1 MHAANTAPPGTKRSR
16 RRRGG
21 RWHAFTGAVQGVS
34 NIDPATVQA
43 ELQRLGS
50 RRRWLTPL
58 VFVAGTVGVVFRGVL
73 LLLRN
78 WRLSLLMV
86 VPAVWIWL
94 MAWNVRTHLF
104 SNRDLPTEYAEAIA
118 VVVIVGAVICY
129 WCNAV
134 FAFAI
139 TQHDQADL
147 RLAFRQ
153 ARPRWRL
160 VTGVALVTGAAQAAV
175 WLWVAPLGPTWF
187 AVGLTGML
195 LVQAYMF
202 LAVPAWLLGTRPKE
216 APREKLSRTVTTGAL
231 SGVAVAPGFLLN
243 RLGLLLLGISE
254 VWILGVVLVSVG
266 AVLHVAAS
274 SSVRVVKMSVRLR
287 TGDDDEPAPEP
298 APASTGAA

>member
-1 MHAANTAPPGTKRSR
+1 MRA
-16 RRRGG
+16 
-21 RWHAFTGAVQGVS
+21 VS
-34 NIDPATVQA
+34 NVDPATVQA
-43 ELQRLGS
+43 ELQQLGT

-58 VFVAGTVGVVFRGVL
+58 VFVAGTVGVVFRGIL

-78 WRLSLLMV
+78 WKLSLLMV
-86 VPAVWIWL
+86 LPAVWIWV
-94 MAWNVRTHLF
+94 MAWNVRTHVF
-104 SNRDLPTEYAEAIA
+104 SHRDLPTEYAEAIA
-118 VVVIVGAVICY
+118 VVVILGAVICY

-134 FAFAI
+134 FAFAV
-139 TQHDQADL
+139 TQSDRADL

-153 ARPRWRL
+153 ARTRWRL
-160 VTGVALVTGAAQAAV
+160 VTGAALLTGAAQAAV

-254 VWILGVVLVSVG
+254 VWILGVILVSIG

-287 TGDDDEPAPEP
+287 TGDEDEPVPEAAP
-298 APASTGAA
+298 APTRAA